1 MYFIR
6 DIGRFSCV
14 NDGRMSLCVESFI
27 SCLIFVL
34 VSCFKGWGLVIRL
47 VKLFEMCGDS
57 CHPRGKLFLFSQ
69 GWFISNL
76 APALMSRLVSEK
88 SPCLIVHNSGFIPVD
103 SEYWLMSIPAWMSS
117 IMIGLK
123 WELKVWGPAMRL
135 MLLLSSL

>member
-6 DIGRFSCV
+6 GFGRFSCAS
-14 NDGRMSLCVESFI
+14 DGITSLCVESFI
-27 SCLIFVL
+27 CCLIVTL
-34 VSCFKGWGLVIRL
+34 VSCCKDWGLVIRL

-69 GWFISNL
+69 GWFILNL

-103 SEYWLMSIPAWMSS
+103 SECWLMSIPAWMSS

-123 WELKVWGPAMRL
+123 
-135 MLLLSSL
+135 